1 MTCRYISTPYRFIFA
16 DHLNSFFCNWL
27 CCSVKMVNECR
38 LHQHITAH
46 FRDTSF
52 QSITCTGT
60 DSRTRSTKRQN
71 MENVKQQNAITGG
84 DRPPRSSAADLDPHC
99 SEKSQVSAMPR
110 GGEHK
115 TDRIGMKQWRRRRF
129 GMWPANDDVVDDND
143 ASKWP

>member
-1 MTCRYISTPYRFIFA
+1 MTCRYISTPYRFIF
-16 DHLNSFFCNWL
+16 DDYLNSFFCNWL

-84 DRPPRSSAADLDPHC
+84 DPPPGRPRRTWTHTVQ
-99 SEKSQVSAMPR
+99 KSLVSAMPR
-110 GGEHK
+110 GCEHK

-129 GMWPANDDVVDDND
+129 GMWPASDDVVDDDD